1 MIRLIAFS
9 PRDGWALVRQGDQ
22 WWHLQPPYRRADRR
36 LLDEHV
42 AARALMEQGFTPRDE
57 PFDDWGTLTR
67 ALVQERVRELSSG
80 GRKAT
85 LDAWRAVLRRTTAE
99 RAREHLQ
106 SLATWI
112 EEGDGDA
119 AERALVQLL
128 VAPAVKESPELVSE
142 VGDLLGRV
150 LAQRESRSPSRAER
164 TEWPVDDPREIA
176 LGQEG
181 CQRVAFRE
189 SA

>member
-9 PRDGWALVRQGDQ
+9 PRDGWALVRQGEQ

-57 PFDDWGTLTR
+57 PFDDWGALTR
-67 ALVQERVRELSSG
+67 ALVQERVRALGTED
-80 GRKAT
+80 RKAT
-85 LDAWRAVLRRTTAE
+85 LNAWRGVLRRTTAE
-99 RAREHLQ
+99 RAREHLAT
-106 SLATWI
+106 LAKWI
-112 EEGDGDA
+112 EEGDGDS
-119 AERALVQLL
+119 AERALVELL
-128 VAPAVKESPELVSE
+128 KAPAVKASPELVSE

-150 LAQRESRSPSRAER
+150 LAQRERQAPLGAER
-164 TEWPVDDPREIA
+164 SDWPVDDPREIA
-176 LGQEG
+176 IVQES

>member
-22 WWHLQPPYRRADRR
+22 WWHIQPPYRRADRR

-42 AARALMEQGFTPRDE
+42 AVRALMEQGFAPRDE
-57 PFDDWGTLTR
+57 PFGDWGTLTR
-67 ALVQERVRELSSG
+67 ALVQERVRSLGTEE
-80 GRKAT
+80 RKAT
-85 LDAWRAVLRRTTAE
+85 LNAWRGVLRRTTSE
-99 RAREHLQ
+99 RAREHLAT
-106 SLATWI
+106 LAKWI
-112 EEGDGDA
+112 EEGDGDS

-128 VAPAVKESPELVSE
+128 AAPVVKESPELVSE
-142 VGDLLGRV
+142 VGELLGRV
-150 LAQRESRSPSRAER
+150 LAQRERQAPSGAER
-164 TEWPVDDPREIA
+164 IEWPVDDPREIA
-176 LGQEG
+176 VGQES

>member
-9 PRDGWALVRQGDQ
+9 PRDGWALVRQGEQ
-22 WWHLQPPYRRADRR
+22 WWHLQPPYRRVDRW

-57 PFDDWGTLTR
+57 PFDDWGALTR
-67 ALVQERVRELSSG
+67 ALVQERVRALGTEEREAVLN
-80 GRKAT
+80 
-85 LDAWRAVLRRTTAE
+85 AWRGVLRHTTAE
-99 RAREHLQ
+99 RARSH
-106 SLATWI
+106 LATLAKWI

-119 AERALVQLL
+119 AERALAEFLK
-128 VAPAVKESPELVSE
+128 APAVRQSPELVAE
-142 VGDLLGRV
+142 VGELLGRV
-150 LAQRESRSPSRAER
+150 LAQRERRAPSRSER
-164 TEWPVDDPREIA
+164 SDWPVDDPREIA
-176 LGQEG
+176 IGQES